1 MIKQVR
7 DLIKNGKWKEY
18 NKHAVLIAE
27 GHYVNGLKHGLW
39 REYYDETGSIMIEEN
54 YQHGIPHG
62 RYMSFH
68 PNGQVFSRG
77 QFYNGQRQGIFS
89 VYDEQ
94 GNNTRNLF
102 FIDNASV
109 EEHGSEHAEA
119 GAGQRKTGS

>member
-7 DLIKNGKWKEY
+7 DLVKNGKWKEY

-27 GHYVNGLKHGLW
+27 GHYTNGLKHGLW

-54 YQHGIPHG
+54 YQHGIQHG
-62 RYMSFH
+62 RYTSFH
-68 PNGQVFSRG
+68 PNGQVFSHG
-77 QFYNGQRQGIFS
+77 QFFNGQREGLFR

-102 FIDNASV
+102 FIDNTSV
-109 EEHGSEHAEA
+109 EEHGGEHAEE